1 MVNLGIAF
9 IISGPAIMLALI
21 IIGARKALPYRNV
34 NRDKFNA
41 IYKPYKFWGLCIW
54 GILTLIGLL
63 LISNT
68 HG

>member
-9 IISGPAIMLALI
+9 VIAGPAIMIVFI
-21 IIGARKALPYRNV
+21 IIGSRKALPYRNV

-41 IYKPYKFWGLCIW
+41 IYKHYKFWGLCVW

-63 LISNT
+63 LISNS
-68 HG
+68 